1 MLRPLFNLFALLLVS
16 ASAWGADGIP
26 PRLVGVWATEPSV
39 LKGPYLL
46 EGQALYLGADGV
58 GAIVG
63 GRPPIGFKIV
73 ATFDP
78 STNTIEFDAYEGKQR
93 GPHGSLRYDPKQNTV
108 DSGAPEHRPMSRRF
122 DALTGE
128 VKKGLGL

>member
-1 MLRPLFNLFALLLVS
+1 MLRPLVNLITLLLVS
-16 ASAWGADGIP
+16 ASACAADVIP
-26 PRLVGVWATEPSV
+26 PQLVGVWATEQSL

-46 EGQALYLGADGV
+46 EGQAMYLDADGI
-58 GAIVG
+58 GAMVG
-63 GRPPIGFKIV
+63 GPPPIGFKIV

-93 GPHGSLRYDPKQNTV
+93 GPHGSLRYDPRQNTV

-122 DALTGE
+122 DRVTEE
-128 VKKGLGL
+128 VKRGLGL